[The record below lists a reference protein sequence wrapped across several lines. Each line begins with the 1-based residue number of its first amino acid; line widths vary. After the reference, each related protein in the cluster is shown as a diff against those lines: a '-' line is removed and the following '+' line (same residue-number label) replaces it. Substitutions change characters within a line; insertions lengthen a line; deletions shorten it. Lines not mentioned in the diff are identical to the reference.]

1 MVENIMAAQPE
12 VKANH
17 DKTVAYLLLFL
28 TAFGWGLSTV
38 LGKLCIGTISP
49 AHILMIRAVIAA
61 GVIFA
66 AAPKKIIAFDREDLK
81 AGALLG
87 FVIFIAYFLGITSL
101 KYTSASKA
109 GFLMAFNVL
118 FVPAVEAVLK
128 KRLPSKW
135 IMMSVALSLIG
146 LQLISG
152 INGDGFN
159 FGDFL
164 AVLCAAAYTIYTII
178 LDRWGK
184 DKDDFILAFIQLV
197 VIGIASFLIVV
208 LFEEIDI
215 TGVGGNL
222 LPLVFMGVV
231 GTGLATLFQTKA
243 QKTASTE
250 SVGIILLAD
259 PLFSLLLAF
268 LILHEPIFLS
278 GLLGGVLIM
287 VSCIIAII
295 KKI

>member
-1 MVENIMAAQPE
+1 MVENIMSVQPE
-12 VKANH
+12 EKVNH
-17 DKTVAYLLLFL
+17 AKTIAYLLLFL

-49 AHILMIRAVIAA
+49 AHILMVRAVVASM
-61 GVIFA
+61 VIFL
-66 AAPKKIIAFDREDLK
+66 AAPMKIMTVDREDLK
-81 AGALLG
+81 VGALLG
-87 FVIFIAYFLGITSL
+87 FVIFIAYFLGISSL
-101 KYTSASKA
+101 KYTTASKA

-118 FVPAVEAVLK
+118 FVPAVEAVIK

-135 IMMSVALSLIG
+135 IVMSVVLSLIG

-159 FGDFL
+159 FGDLL
-164 AVLCAAAYTIYTII
+164 AVLCAAAYTIYTIM
-178 LDRWGK
+178 LDRWGQ
-184 DKDDFILAFIQLV
+184 DKDDFVLSFIQLV
-197 VIGIASFLIVV
+197 VLGIASFFAVV
-208 LFEEIDI
+208 LFEEIDFA
-215 TGVGGNL
+215 GVRGSI
-222 LPLVFMGVV
+222 LPLVVMGVF

-259 PLFSLLLAF
+259 PLFCLLLAF
-268 LILHEPIFLS
+268 LFLHEPIFIS
-278 GLLGGVLIM
+278 GLLGGGLIM
-287 VSCIIAII
+287 LSCMIAII